1 VDRSTQLDRL
11 LRPSSVAVVGASTR
25 AGWGLET
32 IANLDG
38 VGFTG
43 EIYPVNP
50 RYDEVAGRR
59 CYPSLRD
66 LPSAPDAAV
75 LAVPARVVPAAVG
88 DAIATGI
95 GAAVVYASGFGA
107 SGQGEGGDH
116 SGNVPRR
123 ELLDHT
129 RSKQIAVLGPNC
141 LGSINYAGRAAMWGI
156 SMPFAHAGVDS
167 GVALVA
173 QSGNMALTL
182 AGANRGLSFTHV
194 ISCGNQLDVS
204 VAELFEACLRDPAV
218 RVLAGLIEGVPDI
231 AHFRQVLDAA
241 AERDIP
247 VVILKVGESE
257 RGQAA
262 TVAHT
267 GSLSGSA
274 ALYRALFRQCGVIQ
288 VSDLDELMA
297 VCALLSAPRRPRATG
312 VAVFASSGGEVGL
325 ISDLGE
331 TLGISYPDIPA
342 SVSTAIAALL
352 PDFGRVS
359 NPLDIT
365 AGGWGDAE
373 LYPKVISEL
382 AKVEGVDTIVGVADA
397 PTLESGELIDGWWG
411 IINGMV
417 EGARVVGPDGP
428 TIVNLTTIGDVHQ
441 QIPGALLAGGVVPL
455 VGLQPALAALS
466 KVARRTRWAAAAK
479 ALVSED
485 PSAGSR
491 VAAVTDLLSGLP
503 AGAQSEDLAK
513 RVLAHYG
520 IDSPRRRLAGSVDE
534 AVTAAAEVGYPVVLK
549 VAAAGVSH
557 KTEIG
562 GVRIDLETPEAVARG
577 AAELLAVGASVSEGD
592 DALVLVEAFAPPG
605 LELIIGG
612 RQDPMFGPVVM
623 VGLGGVLTELLA
635 DVSHR
640 LAPVVPGEVSAML
653 DELTAASLLDGYRG
667 RPAVDRAVL
676 AGVVSAASLLL
687 AEHPQITELD
697 INPLVFD
704 PERGTMIALDALV
717 VLADRA

>member
-1 VDRSTQLDRL
+1 VDRPAQLDRL

-32 IANLDG
+32 ITNLDG

-66 LPSAPDAAV
+66 LPSTPDAAV
-75 LAVPARVVPAAVG
+75 LAVPAAVVPSAIA
-88 DAIATGI
+88 DAITSGI

-116 SGNVPRR
+116 SGNVARR
-123 ELLDHT
+123 ELLDLT

-141 LGSINYAGRAAMWGI
+141 LGSINYAARVAMWGI
-156 SMPFAHAGVDS
+156 SMPYAHAGTDS

-194 ISCGNQLDVS
+194 VSCGNQLDVS
-204 VAELFEACLRDPAV
+204 VSELFEACLRDPAV

-231 AHFRQVLDAA
+231 AHLRRVLDAA
-241 AERDIP
+241 AQRDIP

-267 GSLSGSA
+267 GSMSGSA

-288 VSDLDELMA
+288 VTDLDELMA
-297 VCALLSAPRRPRATG
+297 ACALLSAPRRPQATG
-312 VAVFASSGGEVGL
+312 VAIFASSGGEVGL

-331 TLGISYPDIPA
+331 SLGINYPDVSA

-382 AKVEGVDTIVGVADA
+382 AKIEGVDTIIGVADA
-397 PTLESGELIDGWWG
+397 PTLESGDLIEGWWG
-411 IINGMV
+411 IINGMI
-417 EGARVVGPDGP
+417 EGARVVGPEGP

-455 VGLQPALAALS
+455 VGLQPALSALAR
-466 KVARRTRWAAAAK
+466 VASRTGWAAAAK
-479 ALVSED
+479 VQAWED
-485 PSAGSR
+485 PSADSR
-491 VAAVTDLLSGLP
+491 IAAVTDLLSGRA
-503 AGAQSEDLAK
+503 AGAQSEHLAK
-513 RVLAHYG
+513 QVLAQYG
-520 IDSPRRRLAGSVDE
+520 IESPHRRVAGSVDE
-534 AVTAAAEVGYPVVLK
+534 AVAAAAEVGYPVVLK
-549 VAAAGVSH
+549 VAAPGVSH

-562 GVRIDLETPEAVARG
+562 GVLIGLESPEAVARG
-577 AAELLAVGASVSEGD
+577 AAGLLAIGTSISGTD
-592 DALVLVEAFAPPG
+592 DAGVLVEAFVRPG

-612 RQDPMFGPVVM
+612 RQDLMFGPVVM
-623 VGLGGVLTELLA
+623 LGLGGVLTELLA

-640 LAPVVPGEVSAML
+640 LAPVTPTEASAML
-653 DELTAASLLDGYRG
+653 DELAASSLLDGFRG
-667 RPAVDRAVL
+667 GLVVDRGAL
-676 AGVVSAASLLL
+676 AGAVSAASLLL
-687 AEHPQITELD
+687 AEHPLITELD

-704 PERGTMIALDALV
+704 SQRGTMIALDALV
-717 VLADRA
+717 VLANHA